1 MKLSKRLLSVFVAFL
16 MFVSNN
22 FIFLTHAEEL
32 TSPSPI
38 PEAIVEIE
46 NNSTIIDE
54 VESNSNTGQNEI
66 VVTEIVPTIAPT
78 SLASPTST
86 PITEVTTEDALSV
99 VNVENNI
106 NSNVVNSEFVYHTL
120 NIYLHEISDINL
132 STLTSNIINKVYGV
146 DNNLSENV
154 SVKVTNIDNFAYI
167 ENNITSNASTGNNE
181 INSAENSE
189 INSGNAYSAVSVLNN
204 INTNIIDSKVHL
216 VTVNIFDSLDGDII
230 LPDIQDVSAPCVDCT
245 SKLNISNNAEVNN
258 KISSLTDTGNNEI
271 NLAVSSTATP
281 TAEIITG
288 DAKSATNV
296 LNLVNLNF
304 IDTVFRYLYINT
316 LGNWVGDFLGWED
329 DLLNEE
335 SDIALSTIK
344 SSSEN
349 VPCQNCSSGLTNL
362 SNTAVINNSITSS
375 ADTGNNQIMSKDA
388 EVKIETGNAYSSVSL
403 INLVN
408 TNVVNSI
415 GFIGFVNIFGT
426 WNGNIG
432 GADFFVKEEETE
444 IDEEVE
450 DDNGSEEND
459 NSDVQEAAKKELGGI
474 LEVTHTNNVGTHV
487 LPGDTVT
494 FSVKTKNIGNGKV
507 YNSKLSIELLKDG
520 VYYGG
525 ADFVL
530 GDIGA
535 QKTIELTTGLVTSKN
550 APSGTYVAK
559 IKATG
564 IVGPEDK
571 EVSSISESNF
581 KIISYN
587 RVFAKNI
594 DESINLVPEVQASPE
609 VLGVENSTFSEC
621 QLFIFL
627 LILLF
632 IYIIIKKYQKKY
644 CRTLRKSR

>member
-78 SLASPTST
+78 YLASPTST
-86 PITEVTTEDALSV
+86 PITEVITEDALSV

-106 NSNVVNSEFVYHTL
+106 NSNVANSEFVYHTL
-120 NIYLHEISDINL
+120 NIYLREIGDINL

-167 ENNITSNASTGNNE
+167 ENNILSNASTGNNN
-181 INSAENSE
+181 IISGENSK
-189 INSGNAYSAVSVLNN
+189 INSGDAYSAVSVLNN

-230 LPDIQDVSAPCVDCT
+230 LPDIQDVSNTCVDCT
-245 SKLNISNNAEVNN
+245 SKLNLSNNAEVNN

-271 NLAVSSTATP
+271 NFAVSSTATP

-304 IDTVFRYLYINT
+304 VDTVFRYLYINT

-329 DLLNEE
+329 DLLSEE
-335 SDIALSTIK
+335 SDMALSTIK

-349 VPCQNCSSGLTNL
+349 VPCQNCSSGLPNL

-375 ADTGNNQIMSKDA
+375 ADTGNNQIMSKDT

-444 IDEEVE
+444 IDEE
-450 DDNGSEEND
+450 DEND
-459 NSDVQEAAKKELGGI
+459 SDNDTNVQADEAKKELGGI

-494 FSVKTKNIGNGKV
+494 FSVKTKNIGSGKV

-535 QKTIELTTGLVTSKN
+535 QKTIKLTTGLVMSKN

-564 IVGPEDK
+564 IVGPEDN

-627 LILLF
+627 LILLL